1 MRRHR
6 ECKNSSAPGGGLYP
20 DYGYLKGLKL
30 LLIAVAAAAISP
42 SCGVA
47 QEADAA
53 ALAQAAQ
60 NPLASVISVPLQ
72 WNSNFGMG
80 LEDRT
85 QNVILLLPVFPFSL
99 GEKLTLITRHILPF
113 INQPAITGDGPAF
126 GPIPMPPGRPP
137 EEFDR
142 ATGLGDY
149 SGTFW
154 LSPAGSGNLTWGL
167 GATLLI
173 PTATKPA
180 FGADKWGA
188 GPSGVVVWMP
198 GSWVTA
204 LIISNTWSFA
214 GNEERADVNQLYAQ
228 LVANLNIG
236 KGWYLTSAPVITANW
251 EAESEDRWTVPIG
264 GGAGRIFKIGSL
276 PNDVRIQAFGYLAK
290 PKNGPSWTLQV
301 QWKLMFAK

>member
-1 MRRHR
+1 ML
-6 ECKNSSAPGGGLYP
+6 AAVV
-20 DYGYLKGLKL
+20 
-30 LLIAVAAAAISP
+30 AVAGSP
-42 SCGVA
+42 SLSVA

-276 PNDVRIQAFGYLAK
+276 PNDVRISAFGYLAK
-290 PKNGPSWTLQV
+290 PTNGPAWTLQL
-301 QWKLMFAK
+301 QWKLLFVK

>member
-1 MRRHR
+1 MRHSCRA
-6 ECKNSSAPGGGLYP
+6 EI
-20 DYGYLKGLKL
+20 LKL
-30 LLIAVAAAAISP
+30 LVAALAGAGLSP
-42 SCGVA
+42 SRSVA

-60 NPLASVISVPLQ
+60 NPLASAISLPIQ
-72 WNSNFGMG
+72 WNSNFSMG
-80 LEDRT
+80 VEGRT
-85 QNVILLLPVFPFSL
+85 QNVILLQPVLPFSL
-99 GEKLTLITRHILPF
+99 SSKLTLITRHILPI
-113 INQPAITGDGPAF
+113 INQPAISGDGPAF
-126 GPIPMPPGRPP
+126 GPIPLPPGRPP

-142 ATGLGDY
+142 TTGLGDY

-214 GNEERADVNQLYAQ
+214 GNEDRADVNQLYAQ
-228 LVANLNIG
+228 LVANLNLG
-236 KGWYLTSAPVITANW
+236 GGWYVVSAPVITANW
-251 EAESEDRWTVPIG
+251 NVESGDRWTIPLG
-264 GGAGRIFKIGSL
+264 GGVGRIFKIGSL
-276 PNDVRIQAFGYLAK
+276 PNDLRAQAFGYLAK
-290 PKNGPSWTLQV
+290 PENGPSWTLQV
-301 QWKLMFAK
+301 QWKLMFIK

>member
-1 MRRHR
+1 MRSMRRPCH
-6 ECKNSSAPGGGLYP
+6 ALIP
-20 DYGYLKGLKL
+20 KL
-30 LLIAVAAAAISP
+30 LLTALLGAALSP
-42 SCGVA
+42 SPSVA

-53 ALAQAAQ
+53 ALAKAAQ
-60 NPLASVISVPLQ
+60 NPLASVISLPIQ
-72 WNSNFGMG
+72 WNSNFSMG
-80 LEDRT
+80 VEDRT
-85 QNVILLLPVFPFSL
+85 QNVILLQPVFPFSL
-99 GEKLTLITRHILPF
+99 SSSLTLITRHILP
-113 INQPAITGDGPAF
+113 IVNQPAISGDGPAF
-126 GPIPMPPGRPP
+126 GPILMPPGRPP
-137 EEFDR
+137 EDFDR
-142 ATGLGDY
+142 TTGLGDY

-167 GATLLI
+167 GATLLV

-180 FGADKWGA
+180 FGADKWGG

-214 GNEERADVNQLYAQ
+214 GNEDRADVNELYAQ
-228 LVANLNIG
+228 LVANLNVG
-236 KGWYLTSAPVITANW
+236 NGWYLTSAPVITANW
-251 EAESEDRWTVPIG
+251 EVDEDRWTVPVG

-290 PKNGPSWTLQV
+290 PTNGPAWTLQA

>member
-1 MRRHR
+1 MRRSCCAR
-6 ECKNSSAPGGGLYP
+6 I
-20 DYGYLKGLKL
+20 LKL
-30 LLIAVAAAAISP
+30 ALIALVGAGLSP
-42 SCGVA
+42 STSAA

-53 ALAQAAQ
+53 ALAKAAQ
-60 NPLASVISVPLQ
+60 NPLASVISLPIQ
-72 WNSNFGMG
+72 WNSNFSMG
-80 LEDRT
+80 AEDRT
-85 QNVILLLPVFPFSL
+85 QNVINLLPVFPFSL
-99 GEKLTLITRHILPF
+99 STKLTLITRHILP
-113 INQPAITGDGPAF
+113 IVNQPAITGDGPAF
-126 GPIPMPPGRPP
+126 GPIIMPPGRPP
-137 EEFDR
+137 EDFDR

-154 LSPAGSGNLTWGL
+154 LSPAGGGDLTWGL
-167 GATLLI
+167 GATLLV

-188 GPSGVVVWMP
+188 GPSAVVVWMP

-228 LVANLNIG
+228 LVANLNVG
-236 KGWYLTSAPVITANW
+236 DGWYLTSAPVITANW

-276 PNDVRIQAFGYLAK
+276 PNDVRISAFGYLAK
-290 PKNGPSWTLQV
+290 PTNGPSWTLQA
-301 QWKLMFAK
+301 QWKLLFAK

>member
-1 MRRHR
+1 ML
-6 ECKNSSAPGGGLYP
+6 AAVV
-20 DYGYLKGLKL
+20 
-30 LLIAVAAAAISP
+30 AVAGSP
-42 SCGVA
+42 SLSVA

-276 PNDVRIQAFGYLAK
+276 PNDVRISAFGYLAK
-290 PKNGPSWTLQV
+290 PTNGPAWTLQI
-301 QWKLMFAK
+301 QWKLLFVK

>member
-1 MRRHR
+1 ML
-6 ECKNSSAPGGGLYP
+6 AAVV
-20 DYGYLKGLKL
+20 
-30 LLIAVAAAAISP
+30 AVAGSP
-42 SCGVA
+42 SLSVA

-276 PNDVRIQAFGYLAK
+276 PNDVRVSAFGYLAK
-290 PKNGPSWTLQV
+290 PTNGPAWTLQI
-301 QWKLMFAK
+301 QWKLLFVK

>member
-1 MRRHR
+1 VL
-6 ECKNSSAPGGGLYP
+6 AAVV
-20 DYGYLKGLKL
+20 
-30 LLIAVAAAAISP
+30 AVAGSP
-42 SCGVA
+42 SLSVA

-126 GPIPMPPGRPP
+126 GPILMPPGRPP
-137 EEFDR
+137 ELFDR

-228 LVANLNIG
+228 LVANLNVG

-251 EAESEDRWTVPIG
+251 EAESEDRWTIPIG

-276 PNDVRIQAFGYLAK
+276 PNDVRVSAFGYLAK
-290 PKNGPSWTLQV
+290 PTNGPAWTLQI
-301 QWKLMFAK
+301 QWKLLFVK

>member
-1 MRRHR
+1 ML
-6 ECKNSSAPGGGLYP
+6 AAVV
-20 DYGYLKGLKL
+20 
-30 LLIAVAAAAISP
+30 AVAGSP
-42 SCGVA
+42 SLSVA

-126 GPIPMPPGRPP
+126 GPILMPPGRPP

-228 LVANLNIG
+228 LVANLNVG

-276 PNDVRIQAFGYLAK
+276 PNDVRVSAFGYLAK
-290 PKNGPSWTLQV
+290 PTNGPAWTLQI
-301 QWKLMFAK
+301 QWKLLFVK

>member
-1 MRRHR
+1 MRRSCR
-6 ECKNSSAPGGGLYP
+6 AGILT
-20 DYGYLKGLKL
+20 L
-30 LLIAVAAAAISP
+30 LVAALAGAGLSP
-42 SCGVA
+42 SRSVA

-60 NPLASVISVPLQ
+60 NPLASAISLPIQ
-72 WNSNFGMG
+72 WNSNFSMG
-80 LEDRT
+80 VEGRT
-85 QNVILLLPVFPFSL
+85 QNVILLQPVLPFSL
-99 GEKLTLITRHILPF
+99 SSKLTLITRHILPI
-113 INQPAITGDGPAF
+113 INQPAISGDGPAF
-126 GPIPMPPGRPP
+126 GPIPLPPGRPP

-142 ATGLGDY
+142 TTGLGDY

-204 LIISNTWSFA
+204 VIISNTWSFA

-228 LVANLNIG
+228 LVANLNLG
-236 KGWYLTSAPVITANW
+236 GGWYVTSAPVISANW
-251 EAESEDRWTVPIG
+251 NAESGDRWTVPLG

-276 PNDVRIQAFGYLAK
+276 PNDLRAQAFGYLAK
-290 PKNGPSWTLQV
+290 PENGPSWTLQV
-301 QWKLMFAK
+301 QWKVMFIK